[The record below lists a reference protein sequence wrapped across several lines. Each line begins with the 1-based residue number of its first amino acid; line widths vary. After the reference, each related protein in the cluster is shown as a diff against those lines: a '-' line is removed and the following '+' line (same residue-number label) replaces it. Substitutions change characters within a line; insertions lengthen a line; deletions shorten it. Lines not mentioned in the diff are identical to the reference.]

1 MILEESVLLVGAG
14 GLGCG
19 AALALAAAGLRH
31 LVVVDDDVVEESNL
45 HRQVLHENAAVG
57 MPKVRSLAATL
68 AQRYL
73 SVEVTPIQTRFDATS
88 AARLLQGCA
97 VLVDG
102 SDNLRTKFLC
112 NDAAVL
118 ARIPLVHAAVVG
130 LCGQLLTVA
139 AGGRPCY
146 RCLFED
152 LPPPDAGVGPSCAE
166 AGVLGPVPGVLGA
179 LQGHEAM
186 ALLRGGPA
194 FVGRLLQYDA
204 GSLSMRSVRLR
215 PNPCCAVC
223 GTRPTILGLDP
234 AAYGTQG
241 CSA

>member
-1 MILEESVLLVGAG
+1 MILEEPVLLVGAG

-19 AALALAAAGLRH
+19 AALALAAAGLRR

-45 HRQVLHENAAVG
+45 HRQVLHKHAAIG
-57 MPKVRSLAATL
+57 TPKVRSLAATL
-68 AQRYL
+68 AQGYP

-97 VLVDG
+97 VLVDA
-102 SDNLRTKFLC
+102 SDNFHTKFLC

-118 ARIPLVHAAVVG
+118 ARTPLVHAAVAG
-130 LCGQLLTVA
+130 LRGQLLTVA

-152 LPPPDAGVGPSCAE
+152 LPPADARVGPPV
-166 AGVLGPVPGVLGA
+166 GPLGPVPGVLGA
-179 LQGHEAM
+179 LQGHEAV
-186 ALLRGGPA
+186 ALLRGTPA

-204 GSLSMRSVRLR
+204 GSLTMRSVHLR
-215 PNPCCAVC
+215 PNPHCAVC
-223 GTRPTILGLDP
+223 GARPTISWLD
-234 AAYGTQG
+234 ASAYLAPGG
-241 CSA
+241 AP

>member
-1 MILEESVLLVGAG
+1 VILEESVLLVGAG

-19 AALALAAAGLRH
+19 AALVLAAAGLRH
-31 LVVVDDDVVEESNL
+31 LTVVDDDIVEESNL
-45 HRQVLHENAAVG
+45 HRQVLHKHATIDT
-57 MPKVRSLAATL
+57 PKVRSLAATL
-68 AQRYL
+68 AQRYP
-73 SVEVTPIQTRFDATS
+73 SVEVTPIQTRFEATS
-88 AARLLQGCA
+88 AAHLLQGCA

-102 SDNLRTKFLC
+102 SDNLGTKFLC

-118 ARIPLVHAAVVG
+118 ARIPLVHAAAVG
-130 LCGQLLTVA
+130 LWGQLLTVA

-152 LPPPDAGVGPSCAE
+152 LPPADAGVGPSCAE

-186 ALLRGGPA
+186 ALLRGVPA

-204 GSLSMRSVRLR
+204 GALTMRSVSLR
-215 PNPCCAVC
+215 PNPHCAVC
-223 GTRPTILGLDP
+223 GPRPTISRLDP
-234 AAYGTQG
+234 SAYGMQG
-241 CSA
+241 CSP